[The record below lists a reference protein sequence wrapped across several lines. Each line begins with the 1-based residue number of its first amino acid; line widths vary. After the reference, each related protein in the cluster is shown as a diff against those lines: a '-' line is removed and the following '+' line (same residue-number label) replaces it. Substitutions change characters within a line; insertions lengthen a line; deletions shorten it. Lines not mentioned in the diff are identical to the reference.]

1 MKLIITDMEKMA
13 EGFRKNLGIKEDNFL
28 DPLKIKIKEIEVIT
42 LDELKQINE
51 KEKSYL
57 LNDVSKQWSAM
68 SVPLDETFK
77 KWVIVRNHNN
87 NKERQSV
94 SILEE
99 YWHILL
105 EHQLTKIIKFG
116 KFYGRSF
123 ESDEEHDAYYLASAT
138 LLPQKNIKNF
148 VNQSNNNIEALAMKF
163 GVSTELIEYRIKRL
177 GLWSVYKS
185 KFLFDK
191 TRISLIKD

>member
-1 MKLIITDMEKMA
+1 MKLRIADMEKMA
-13 EGFRKNLGIKEDNFL
+13 KGFRANLGVEKSSSL
-28 DPLKIKIKEIEVIT
+28 DPLKIRIKDIEVIT
-42 LDELKQINE
+42 LEKLGKISE
-51 KEKSYL
+51 KEKNYL
-57 LNDVSKQWSAM
+57 LIDVSQQWSAM

-77 KWVIVRNHNN
+77 KWVIVRNHENT
-87 NKERQSV
+87 KERQNV

-138 LLPQKNIKNF
+138 LLPQTIIKKFVDQNNDIQELAVNF
-148 VNQSNNNIEALAMKF
+148 S
-163 GVSTELIEYRIKRL
+163 VSTELIEYRIKRL
-177 GLWSVYKS
+177 GLWSIYKS
-185 KFLFDK
+185 KSLFDK
-191 TRISLIKD
+191 ARISLIRD